1 MTLEQYCDQ
10 YGRPLEKAR
19 DTVRT
24 IALKRRFGDEE
35 VAEEQLEPVE
45 MDLDLEELGV
55 RIITSEGT
63 TNLQFFVYEPG
74 RFDDWL
80 VEHIDLKQPDAEEG
94 ATVSPRD
101 MELLLYCGQ
110 ILLNTKELHTR
121 DGQVKTVTDTFRNEL
136 TRILDEAGE
145 KVG

>member
-1 MTLEQYCDQ
+1 MTLDQYRDQ

-19 DTVRT
+19 GTVRT

-35 VAEEQLEPVE
+35 VEDQQLESVE

-55 RIITSEGT
+55 RIITSAGT
-63 TNLQFFVYEPG
+63 ANLQFFVYEPG

-80 VEHIDLKQPDAEEG
+80 VEHVDLKQPDAGDEVP
-94 ATVSPRD
+94 VSPRD

-110 ILLNTKELHTR
+110 ILLDTKELRTR
-121 DGQVKTVTDTFRNEL
+121 DGQVKTVTDTFRDEL
-136 TRILDEAGE
+136 TRILDKVGE

>member
-24 IALKRRFGDEE
+24 IALKRRFGHEE
-35 VAEEQLEPVE
+35 VEDQQLAPVE

-55 RIITSEGT
+55 RIITSAGT
-63 TNLQFFVYEPG
+63 STLQFFVYEPG
-74 RFDDWL
+74 QFDDWL
-80 VEHIDLKQPDAEEG
+80 LKHIDLQQSDGESG
-94 ATVSPRD
+94 APVSPRD

-110 ILLNTKELHTR
+110 ILLNTRELRTR
-121 DGQVKTVTDTFRNEL
+121 DGQVKEVTDTFRDEL

-145 KVG
+145 KAG